1 MTFSNIS
8 KLCGG
13 EAILPLDWKIKS
25 FLNFKD
31 FVWLIKN
38 HQSDINHG
46 NNYDVNW
53 VVELRILLVV
63 VAINTT
69 SCVSNSQKK
78 SL

>member
-1 MTFSNIS
+1 MTFSYIS
-8 KLCGG
+8 ILCGA

-31 FVWLIKN
+31 FIWLIRN
-38 HQSDINHG
+38 HQSYINHG

-53 VVELRILLVV
+53 VVELRKLVVV

-69 SCVSNSQKK
+69 SCVSNS
-78 SL
+78 